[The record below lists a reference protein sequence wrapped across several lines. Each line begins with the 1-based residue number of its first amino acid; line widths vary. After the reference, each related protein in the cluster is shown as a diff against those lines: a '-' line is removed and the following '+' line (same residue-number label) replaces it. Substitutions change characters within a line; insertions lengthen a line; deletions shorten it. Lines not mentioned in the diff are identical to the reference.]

1 MNARIVSTIAAGLL
15 AAGCVHLNRASD
27 ATAFRDPEVAMVL
40 SVANL
45 VEIREG
51 NIARDRATAKAVKD
65 FAAMMAADH
74 ALQAS
79 KTENALAKKEIPSA
93 DSDLSRQMDTDSG
106 KQVAALRAL
115 TGAEFDRA
123 YMDRTI
129 AFHRYV
135 IETIDKTLKPAA
147 KKKEVIAAVAETR
160 AAEKKHLEKAEAIRS
175 SVHPE

>member
-1 MNARIVSTIAAGLL
+1 MNARIASTIAAALL
-15 AAGCVHLNRASD
+15 AVGCVHLNRASD

-40 SVANL
+40 SVSNI
-45 VEIREG
+45 VEVREG
-51 NIARDRATAKAVKD
+51 NVARDRATAKAVKD
-65 FAAMMAADH
+65 FASMMASEH
-74 ALQAS
+74 ALRAS

-106 KQVAALRAL
+106 KEVAALRAL
-115 TGAEFDRA
+115 TGADFDRA

-147 KKKEVIAAVAETR
+147 KKKEVIAAVDETR
-160 AAEKKHLEKAEAIRS
+160 AAEQKHLEKAEEIRKGL
-175 SVHPE
+175 